1 MGKPGALA
9 LCLAPTAGI
18 RALSCIG
25 VVLGHVI
32 YFASL
37 AHEDKADLY
46 KGFATHPWM
55 NLMLHNAEPSMDAFL
70 VLTG

>member
-1 MGKPGALA
+1 MGKPRALA
-9 LCLAPTAGI
+9 LSLASTAGI

-37 AHEDKADLY
+37 AHENKAELY
-46 KGFATHPWM
+46 QGYAAHTWM